1 MDGACQA
8 LHAGLIADR
17 LNTLVLLFLHSGNI
31 HPDGRSADAL
41 VYILISGDKILL
53 ADVHTASGIQHTV
66 HGLVISLS
74 QISCVLHEPFIRR
87 SLPYTR
93 LSLCKP

>member
-1 MDGACQA
+1 MDGARGA
-8 LHAGLIADR
+8 IHAGLIADR
-17 LNTLVLLFLHSGNI
+17 LNPLFLLLLHSGNI

-74 QISCVLHEPFIRR
+74 QISCVLHEPFIRCGPTFTG
-87 SLPYTR
+87 LP
-93 LSLCKP
+93 LCKP